1 MVNVGLNP
9 SSLVGLALVV
19 AGAALYFLRNFR
31 PGLARDHDI
40 FFAAVS
46 LLCGGILFFQ
56 GWRQDP
62 ILQFGQFLMAA
73 SAIFFAYESI
83 RLRGIATEQAKRTTP
98 IVDDDRPI
106 SRVYRAELD
115 DYAAIEE
122 RPVTRRRI
130 QGTRDRSAQVDEYG
144 DEVRRPAS
152 GRSSNERI
160 GSGAGGDRPPR
171 KRRSNA
177 SGRSESGRSESG
189 RSPQRSEDRFSDG
202 DSRPFSERSDR
213 DVRRSVWDDDV
224 EQAPTRRGD
233 AASPRA
239 PRNDAAPSRPKRP
252 RPSQGE
258 SASRRPD
265 VQKPDSPPSSD
276 YVDYQPINY
285 SGDEPDNSSNFD

>member
-115 DYAAIEE
+115 DYAVIEE

-130 QGTRDRSAQVDEYG
+130 QGTRDPRSSQTDEYG
-144 DEVRRPAS
+144 DEGRRPAT
-152 GRSSNERI
+152 GRSSSQRI
-160 GSGAGGDRPPR
+160 GTGTASGDRPPR
-171 KRRSNA
+171 KRRPSA
-177 SGRSESGRSESG
+177 SGRPASNQ
-189 RSPQRSEDRFSDG
+189 SPRRGEDRFPND
-202 DSRPFSERSDR
+202 DSRQFSDR

-224 EQAPTRRGD
+224 DETPTRRSD
-233 AASPRA
+233 AAPRS
-239 PRNDAAPSRPKRP
+239 PRNDAPPSRPKRP
-252 RPSQGE
+252 RPQGE
-258 SASRRPD
+258 SASRRPET
-265 VQKPDSPPSSD
+265 QRGESSPSN